1 LLIDL
6 VGQHTDNAQPDHLVR
21 IYQVSIAGSLFV
33 FNIKSNN
40 ILLKFLTFMGLWSS
54 LLFTGISQAAPI
66 KAAFILVGPANYEGW
81 SYSHDQGRRFLEQK
95 FGAQVETEFVEFV
108 PEGRASRKILQ
119 ALADK
124 NDIVFST
131 SIGYMISTQGIAR
144 DNPNVMFE
152 HATGSRKDE
161 NLSNY
166 ATRAYQPRYLS
177 GLIAGSMTKTGKIGY
192 IAAHPIPEVIR
203 GINAFTLGV
212 RAVNPTAEVEVQ
224 WTKSWYSP
232 EKDIELATKFIAS
245 GADVLTHH
253 IDSSS
258 VAEIAE
264 KKKVFV
270 IGYHSDMSK
279 FAPNAHLASVIH
291 NWGPYYAQR
300 IQALLDNNWKSG
312 SVWTGMAES
321 TSKLVSLSPKI
332 PADVRELVANK
343 QAELMAG
350 KFEVFAGPIKNY
362 RGRVRIKEGK
372 SVSDDKLLRM
382 NWYVEGV
389 VGSLLSF

>member
-1 LLIDL
+1 ML
-6 VGQHTDNAQPDHLVR
+6 
-21 IYQVSIAGSLFV
+21 
-33 FNIKSNN
+33 NIKSNKT
-40 ILLKFLTFMGLWSS
+40 LLKLLTFIGLLSS
-54 LLFTGISQAAPI
+54 LFAANISQAAPV
-66 KAAFILVGPANYEGW
+66 KAAFILVGPANYVGW
-81 SYSHDQGRRFLEQK
+81 SYSHDQGRRYLEQK

-108 PEGRASRKILQ
+108 AEGRGSRKILQ
-119 ALADK
+119 ELAGR
-124 NDIVFST
+124 NDIVFAT
-131 SIGYMISTQGIAR
+131 SIGYMISTEGVAR

-152 HATGSRKDE
+152 HATGSRKSE

-177 GLIAGSMTKTGKIGY
+177 GLIAGSMTKSGKIGY

-224 WTKSWYSP
+224 WTKAWYSP
-232 EKDIELATKFIAS
+232 EKDVDLANKLIAS

-253 IDSSS
+253 TDSSS
-258 VAEIAE
+258 VAELAE
-264 KKKVFV
+264 KKNVFV
-270 IGYHSDMSK
+270 IGYHSDMSQ
-279 FAPNAHLASVIH
+279 FAPNNHLASVIH
-291 NWGPYYAQR
+291 NWGPYYAKR
-300 IQALLDNNWKSG
+300 IQSLLDNNWKSG
-312 SVWTGMAES
+312 SEWSGMTES

-332 PADVRELVANK
+332 PANIRELVATK
-343 QAELMAG
+343 QAEITAG

-372 SVSDDKLLRM
+372 TISDDKLLRM

-389 VGSLLSF
+389 TGSLLSF